1 RVPGLPRSGRRR
13 QPGPRLPGR
22 RRAGSGLRRTPPAR
36 IPPGHH
42 QPAGPPPV
50 RHHGPDRRAAERP
63 GDPGPGQ
70 LPAGPAR
77 APRRRH
83 AGGDGSGRDG
93 RPGARRRPRTGRAGR
108 TGRRGRRPGQLT
120 RPAAAGPCAPVLT
133 RLSLLLCLLALA
145 PVAPAAAQ
153 APVEGVDY
161 VRIPG
166 GHCDRFRPRLA
177 QWTRRAGA
185 DVRVYHVPAAYQP
198 DNAYARGYFAL
209 EALGRAAELHPRVF
223 DAIHREAT
231 LPAHNASRAEIVA
244 FLAGEGLDPA
254 AVAAAMDAPA
264 TDEKMNA
271 AYAFAVRSG
280 IQGTPT

>member
-1 RVPGLPRSGRRR
+1 
-13 QPGPRLPGR
+13 
-22 RRAGSGLRRTPPAR
+22 
-36 IPPGHH
+36 
-42 QPAGPPPV
+42 
-50 RHHGPDRRAAERP
+50 
-63 GDPGPGQ
+63 
-70 LPAGPAR
+70 
-77 APRRRH
+77 
-83 AGGDGSGRDG
+83 
-93 RPGARRRPRTGRAGR
+93 
-108 TGRRGRRPGQLT
+108 
-120 RPAAAGPCAPVLT
+120 VLT

-166 GHCDRFRPRLA
+166 GERWRPEPGTIEVVEVFAYPCGHCDRFRPMLA

-280 IQGTPT
+280 IQGTPTLIINGRYRVQARTLDDSLRIADGLVAMERERAAAR